1 MSTCR
6 KMPKHAAHATLERE
20 RTRSRIVDDEPAPP
34 AALEECLGVLP
45 LGDDDDLATFD
56 LFRPDGVVSAID
68 VEGLPDEDAVALGC
82 EAQAMAEGL
91 TLVSSTNACGFKGVS
106 YLGLTKDNRYV
117 GNFAT
122 AAEGALC
129 YARGT
134 AATATAANTATTHH
148 LRARKGERARRA
160 AGQGAPAGEAAQAR
174 RRRRCRHRHRH
185 EGFKGAKSFKA
196 RLDGAVAQAKRRGEG
211 PLALVVR
218 GRDGWRPGVQ
228 PKLGEPVRLGLLRSN
243 LGHNEPGV
251 SHAEGCP
258 AGG

>member
-1 MSTCR
+1 
-6 KMPKHAAHATLERE
+6 MPKHAAHATLERE

-134 AATATAANTATTHH
+134 AATATAANTATTSA
-148 LRARKGERARRA
+148 RAKEN
-160 AGQGAPAGEAAQAR
+160 APAELPAKVHPLAKRHKLADAVAAATATATR
-174 RRRRCRHRHRH
+174 AS
-185 EGFKGAKSFKA
+185 KGLKA
-196 RLDGAVAQAKRRGEG
+196 SRLDWMAQWLKQSDEEKVHWHSWFEAEMVGG
-211 PLALVVR
+211 
-218 GRDGWRPGVQ
+218 
-228 PKLGEPVRLGLLRSN
+228 LGYSPSWVSRS
-243 LGHNEPGV
+243 G
-251 SHAEGCP
+251 
-258 AGG
+258 

>member
-1 MSTCR
+1 
-6 KMPKHAAHATLERE
+6 MPKHAAHATLERE

-106 YLGLTKDNRYV
+106 YLGLTKDNRTRRSKPYQVKINDRYV

-134 AATATAANTATTHH
+134 AATAT
-148 LRARKGERARRA
+148 ERAPAELPAKVHPLAKRHKLADAVAAAWRSGSSKATRRRST
-160 AGQGAPAGEAAQAR
+160 GTRGSRPRWLEAWGTAQA
-174 RRRRCRHRHRH
+174 
-185 EGFKGAKSFKA
+185 G
-196 RLDGAVAQAKRRGEG
+196 
-211 PLALVVR
+211 
-218 GRDGWRPGVQ
+218 
-228 PKLGEPVRLGLLRSN
+228 
-243 LGHNEPGV
+243 
-251 SHAEGCP
+251 
-258 AGG
+258 

>member
-1 MSTCR
+1 M
-6 KMPKHAAHATLERE
+6 
-20 RTRSRIVDDEPAPP
+20 
-34 AALEECLGVLP
+34 LP

-106 YLGLTKDNRYV
+106 YLGLTKDNRTRRSKPYQVKINDRYV

-134 AATATAANTATTHH
+134 AATATAANTATTSA
-148 LRARKGERARRA
+148 RAKEN
-160 AGQGAPAGEAAQAR
+160 APAELPAKVHPLAKRHKLADAVAAATATATR
-174 RRRRCRHRHRH
+174 AS
-185 EGFKGAKSFKA
+185 KGAKSFKA

-218 GRDGWRPGVQ
+218 GRDGWRPGLQ

-243 LGHNEPGV
+243 LYMV
-251 SHAEGCP
+251 LCVVWIVWY
-258 AGG
+258 

>member
-1 MSTCR
+1 
-6 KMPKHAAHATLERE
+6 MPKHAAHATLERE
-20 RTRSRIVDDEPAPP
+20 RTRSRIVDDDEVVPP

-56 LFRPDGVVSAID
+56 LFRPDCVVSAID

-106 YLGLTKDNRYV
+106 YLGLTKDNRTRRSKPYQVKINDRYV

-134 AATATAANTATTHH
+134 AATATERAPAELPAKVHPLAKRHKLADAVAAATATAT
-148 LRARKGERARRA
+148 RASKGL
-160 AGQGAPAGEAAQAR
+160 
-174 RRRRCRHRHRH
+174 
-185 EGFKGAKSFKA
+185 KA
-196 RLDGAVAQAKRRGEG
+196 SRLDWMAQWLKQSDEEKVHWHSWFEAEMVGG
-211 PLALVVR
+211 
-218 GRDGWRPGVQ
+218 
-228 PKLGEPVRLGLLRSN
+228 LGYSPSWVSRS
-243 LGHNEPGV
+243 G
-251 SHAEGCP
+251 
-258 AGG
+258 

>member
-1 MSTCR
+1 
-6 KMPKHAAHATLERE
+6 MPKHAAHATLERE

-106 YLGLTKDNRYV
+106 YLGLTKDNRFCTRRSKPYQVKIDDRYV

-122 AAEGALC
+122 TPLPLSDGSGGRAV
-129 YARGT
+129 
-134 AATATAANTATTHH
+134 
-148 LRARKGERARRA
+148 LRAGDGRA
-160 AGQGAPAGEAAQAR
+160 
-174 RRRRCRHRHRH
+174 
-185 EGFKGAKSFKA
+185 
-196 RLDGAVAQAKRRGEG
+196 
-211 PLALVVR
+211 
-218 GRDGWRPGVQ
+218 GR
-228 PKLGEPVRLGLLRSN
+228 LLRSERQRS
-243 LGHNEPGV
+243 LGVVVLDQGDGGGVFDGFFGGVGGV
-251 SHAEGCP
+251 SSVAACAPSGVTP
-258 AGG
+258 SGTNSGFSVRAMV

>member
-1 MSTCR
+1 
-6 KMPKHAAHATLERE
+6 MPKHAAHATLERE

-106 YLGLTKDNRYV
+106 YLGLKKDNRTRRSKPYEVRINDRYV
-117 GNFAT
+117 GSFAT

-134 AATATAANTATTHH
+134 ATTATERAPAEQSHNPLLRDRLHPGRAPIPRHAGALVAQWRRRSGRAPRVTH
-148 LRARKGERARRA
+148 LR
-160 AGQGAPAGEAAQAR
+160 
-174 RRRRCRHRHRH
+174 
-185 EGFKGAKSFKA
+185 
-196 RLDGAVAQAKRRGEG
+196 DNN
-211 PLALVVR
+211 
-218 GRDGWRPGVQ
+218 Q
-228 PKLGEPVRLGLLRSN
+228 PFN
-243 LGHNEPGV
+243 L
-251 SHAEGCP
+251 
-258 AGG
+258 

>member
-1 MSTCR
+1 
-6 KMPKHAAHATLERE
+6 MPKHAAHATLERE

-91 TLVSSTNACGFKGVS
+91 TLVSSTNACGFKGVT
-106 YLGLTKDNRYV
+106 YLGLKKDNRTRRSKPYQVKINDRYV

-134 AATATAANTATTHH
+134 AATATAANTATTSA
-148 LRARKGERARRA
+148 RAKEN
-160 AGQGAPAGEAAQAR
+160 APAELPAKVHAAGEAAQAR

-218 GRDGWRPGVQ
+218 GRDGCRPGLQ
-228 PKLGEPVRLGLLRSN
+228 PKLGEPVR
-243 LGHNEPGV
+243 PGSMFLV
-251 SHAEGCP
+251 
-258 AGG
+258 

>member
-1 MSTCR
+1 
-6 KMPKHAAHATLERE
+6 MPKHAAHATLERE

-91 TLVSSTNACGFKGVS
+91 TLVRSTNACGFKGVS
-106 YLGLTKDNRYV
+106 YLGLTKDNRTRRSKPYQVKINDRYV

-134 AATATAANTATTHH
+134 AATATERAPAELPAKVHPLAKRHKLADAVAAATATAT
-148 LRARKGERARRA
+148 RASKGL
-160 AGQGAPAGEAAQAR
+160 
-174 RRRRCRHRHRH
+174 
-185 EGFKGAKSFKA
+185 KA
-196 RLDGAVAQAKRRGEG
+196 SRLDWMAQWLKQSDEEKVHWHSWFEAEM
-211 PLALVVR
+211 VR
-218 GRDGWRPGVQ
+218 G
-228 PKLGEPVRLGLLRSN
+228 LGYIPSWVSRS
-243 LGHNEPGV
+243 G
-251 SHAEGCP
+251 
-258 AGG
+258 

>member
-1 MSTCR
+1 
-6 KMPKHAAHATLERE
+6 MPKHAAHATLERE

-82 EAQAMAEGL
+82 EVQAMAEGL

-106 YLGLTKDNRYV
+106 YLGLTKDNRTRRSKPYQVKINDRYV

-134 AATATAANTATTHH
+134 AATATAANTARSAVQPPSGPQA
-148 LRARKGERARRA
+148 RADRRREVPPCGSTRGAAHVVPASSYHFRGLLGARR
-160 AGQGAPAGEAAQAR
+160 
-174 RRRRCRHRHRH
+174 
-185 EGFKGAKSFKA
+185 
-196 RLDGAVAQAKRRGEG
+196 
-211 PLALVVR
+211 
-218 GRDGWRPGVQ
+218 
-228 PKLGEPVRLGLLRSN
+228 
-243 LGHNEPGV
+243 
-251 SHAEGCP
+251 
-258 AGG
+258 